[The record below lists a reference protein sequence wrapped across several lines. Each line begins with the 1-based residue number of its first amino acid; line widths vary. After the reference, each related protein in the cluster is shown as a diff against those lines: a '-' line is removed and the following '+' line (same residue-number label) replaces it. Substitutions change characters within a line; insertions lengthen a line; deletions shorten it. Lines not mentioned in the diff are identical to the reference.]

1 MGPKEIKVKF
11 VDGHFV
17 PLDKV
22 NLKNGTIIEIEI
34 VSRKRKVQ
42 QDGLEKEFAVWDLL
56 SDESLGS
63 FEKQL

>member
-1 MGPKEIKVKF
+1 MRPKEIKVKF